1 MVIIVVTYKLQVII
15 YYKTNAIKGC
25 QIQFQATNSEQ
36 MDSPSSCSSSTSSSS
51 LENSLVKVS
60 PSSSIDS
67 TCRVVDV
74 KEISNTYRDDLKEW
88 IDQSRARPRLVGFL
102 ANKDQSAVTYAKWTQ
117 RSCEEIGIKFE
128 LRQVEREDLEE
139 GIIEANEDRRVDGVM
154 VYYPVFGGGHDQY
167 IQNCVSPF
175 KDVEGL
181 CHTFRFNMY
190 HNIRFIDVQKKSIIP
205 CTPLA
210 IVKILDHLGVYNHEF
225 DYGDQLNGKVITVIN
240 RSEVVGRPL
249 AALLANDGAK
259 TYSVDLD
266 GILQF
271 HRGPGKQKHRVTS
284 TDKTLK
290 DVLPVSDVVIAGV
303 PDKKFKVPTELLK
316 PGVVAINF
324 STDRNFPDSVKEK
337 ASVFVPAIGKMTIVM
352 LQRNLMRLY
361 DYRRDAPFRFRF
373 S

>member
-1 MVIIVVTYKLQVII
+1 M
-15 YYKTNAIKGC
+15 
-25 QIQFQATNSEQ
+25 
-36 MDSPSSCSSSTSSSS
+36 
-51 LENSLVKVS
+51 
-60 PSSSIDS
+60 
-67 TCRVVDV
+67 
-74 KEISNTYRDDLKEW
+74 
-88 IDQSRARPRLVGFL
+88 
-102 ANKDQSAVTYAKWTQ
+102 
-117 RSCEEIGIKFE
+117 
-128 LRQVEREDLEE
+128 
-139 GIIEANEDRRVDGVM
+139 
-154 VYYPVFGGGHDQY
+154 
-167 IQNCVSPF
+167 
-175 KDVEGL
+175 
-181 CHTFRFNMY
+181 
-190 HNIRFIDVQKKSIIP
+190 
-205 CTPLA
+205 
-210 IVKILDHLGVYNHEF
+210 
-225 DYGDQLNGKVITVIN
+225 NGKVITVIN